1 MNKKLITLAVA
12 GALAAPLMASAA
24 DPVPTHSFSYNVGLT
39 SNYLFRGISQTHGGP
54 AIQGGV
60 DYTHSSG
67 LYAGVWASN
76 ITWVKQY
83 HDSGSLEMDF
93 YGGFKNAINDDWTY
107 DIGLIRYQY
116 PNNGGSTAGKTVFSQ
131 LANPN
136 TTEVYGAIGWK
147 WFTVKYSHAISE
159 NFIGWVPNN
168 AAGNLPNKD
177 SKGSNYLELNAAYDL
192 GDGWGI
198 SGHVGHQKVHGV
210 NDWAT
215 GTHDADYTDWNIGV
229 TKDVGFGVVGLLYS
243 DTDVSGSC
251 STATAQTG
259 GANTNPYCWGKNMNS
274 ATAAGTHGF
283 RDEAKGQWVLSF
295 KKTF

>member
-1 MNKKLITLAVA
+1 MNKKLITLAVV
-12 GALAAPLMASAA
+12 GALASPLMAIAA
-24 DPVPTHSFSYNVGLT
+24 DAAPTPEHSFAYNVGLT

-83 HDSGSLEMDF
+83 HDNGSLEMDF
-93 YGGFKNAINDDWTY
+93 YGGYKNSFAEDWTY

-116 PNNGGSTAGKTVFSQ
+116 PNNGSSTAGDPVFSQ

-136 TTEVYGAIGWK
+136 TTEMYGAIGWK
-147 WFTVKYSHAISE
+147 WLTLKYSHAISK

-168 AAGNLPNKD
+168 ALTNLPNKD
-177 SKGSNYLELNAAYDL
+177 SGGSNYLELNGAYDL

-198 SGHVGHQKVHGV
+198 SGHIGHQKVEGV
-210 NDWAT
+210 NKWAS
-215 GTHDADYTDWNIGV
+215 GLNDADYTDWNIGV

-243 DTDVSGSC
+243 DTDTNGSC
-251 STATAQTG
+251 KGSTG
-259 GANTNPYCWGKNMNS
+259 GTNAYCWGKNMNS
-274 ATAAGTHGF
+274 TTGGQHDF
-283 RDEAKGQWVLSF
+283 RDESKGQLLLSF